1 MYTTNICIAMFG
13 LDNYTA
19 PLYLIIPPHVTIIRI
34 DTKQDFPL
42 RVFTELLFLFECE
55 CPKIMNQFA
64 NSQLEILLNPTKYVI
79 TFSKT
84 HLLNKQ
90 PSQGYLQ

>member
-1 MYTTNICIAMFG
+1 
-13 LDNYTA
+13 
-19 PLYLIIPPHVTIIRI
+19 
-34 DTKQDFPL
+34 
-42 RVFTELLFLFECE
+42 
-55 CPKIMNQFA
+55 MNQFA

>member
-34 DTKQDFPL
+34 DTKKDFPL
-42 RVFTELLFLFECE
+42 HVFTELLFL
-55 CPKIMNQFA
+55 
-64 NSQLEILLNPTKYVI
+64 LNVSVLK
-79 TFSKT
+79 S
-84 HLLNKQ
+84 
-90 PSQGYLQ
+90 